1 MNDISVPQNE
11 ERFITENDQ
20 SNRKI
25 KSTKGKKKKKF
36 LIKQEQLSILLKK
49 ALEKRISKTASNI
62 HENTVSS
69 DI

>member
-1 MNDISVPQNE
+1 VLASNYNQTPIVINKMNDISVPQNE

-36 LIKQEQLSILLKK
+36 LIK
-49 ALEKRISKTASNI
+49 
-62 HENTVSS
+62 
-69 DI
+69 

>member
-62 HENTVSS
+62 QENTVSS